1 MSIEANAFD
10 FVENDDD
17 YRPPGGLFDD
27 PLSHARQ
34 SSLEHLILGDVPTGK
49 QPVALP
55 VELNGWPKGQP
66 A

>member
-17 YRPPGGLFDD
+17 YRPLGGLFDN

-34 SSLEHLILGDVPTGK
+34 SSVEHLILGDVPTGK

-55 VELNGWPKGQP
+55 AELNGWPKGQP